1 MIPGFTAPASLERQ
15 AYWSFRS
22 YLLKMG
28 FSIYPREFD
37 CAGSEHPF
45 VDLAAKMGAF
55 YWAFEYKSET
65 DSISRGLEQIRCY
78 SQWFDYVV
86 LVTERILDHG
96 RSGLFWD
103 LKSVGAGI
111 WNYFPGSQK
120 CIHQVN
126 PILQEP
132 EPGNRKHVGIRFR
145 NLEKPRKRKTG
156 SVLIDDGQQHICRF
170 V

>member
-1 MIPGFTAPASLERQ
+1 MLANPPDAFFERQ
-15 AYWSFRS
+15 AYGSFRNH
-22 YLLKMG
+22 LLKMG
-28 FSIYPREFD
+28 FSLYPREFD
-37 CAGSEHPF
+37 CSGSEHPF
-45 VDLAAKMGAF
+45 VDLAGKMGSF

-86 LVTERILDHG
+86 LVTEKILDHS

-103 LKSVGAGI
+103 LKGAGAGI
-111 WNYFPGSQK
+111 WNYFPGSDK

-126 PILQEP
+126 PILQKP
-132 EPGNRKHVGIRFR
+132 EVGYRKHVGLRFKALQKPGRRKSR
-145 NLEKPRKRKTG
+145 N
-156 SVLIDDGQQHICRF
+156 VLIDGGQMHLCRF